1 MSIFKKVGMSRV
13 SDISTAYRDA
23 LNVGRDQYEE
33 LVSERLSAAEEFYRQ
48 FLSTQIVN
56 FRNRFSSQRGRDRLQ
71 EEIERTLETRR
82 IQFIAIDGTCR
93 KEQFSDM
100 LTFFGGA
107 YGARGELE
115 LDAGDHRVQYKRWSL
130 DQDVSM
136 VAWVP
141 IPFARLEEVQPQG
154 EQFLATNEEEAN
166 VASVHTQIMQ
176 LAEIFLA
183 INAITS
189 SALDAPNL

>member
-1 MSIFKKVGMSRV
+1 
-13 SDISTAYRDA
+13 
-23 LNVGRDQYEE
+23 
-33 LVSERLSAAEEFYRQ
+33 
-48 FLSTQIVN
+48 
-56 FRNRFSSQRGRDRLQ
+56 
-71 EEIERTLETRR
+71 
-82 IQFIAIDGTCR
+82 
-93 KEQFSDM
+93 M

-115 LDAGDHRVQYKRWSL
+115 LDAGDHKVQYKRWSL

-141 IPFARLEEVQPQG
+141 VPFARLEEIQEQ
-154 EQFLATNEEEAN
+154 EQFLATNEEEAS

-189 SALDAPNL
+189 SALDAPHLVLMDLSPSSILANVAQAQDKVGVSGLSIRS